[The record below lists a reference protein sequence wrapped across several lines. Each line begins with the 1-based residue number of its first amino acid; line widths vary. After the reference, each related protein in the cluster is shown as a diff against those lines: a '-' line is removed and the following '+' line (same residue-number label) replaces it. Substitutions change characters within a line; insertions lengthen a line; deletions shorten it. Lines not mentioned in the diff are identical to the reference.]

1 VSEDVVRSNALASEA
16 TKPAPPAPLS
26 LRLRLIDIGRELL
39 PFAVGVAVWQ
49 ALSSLNIWP
58 PVLFP
63 SPLQVFWSFVADLKS
78 GELPKAMSVSLVSL
92 AYGFLIG
99 AAVALPL
106 GYLMGLNRASRN
118 FFDPL
123 VNLLQA
129 IPGLAWIP
137 FAILWFGLGQG
148 AVVFIIVMSV
158 FFPLLHNLLTGIRLV
173 QPVLVEASQTLGAS
187 RWAIIVHVIFP
198 STLPN
203 LMTGIRLGIAFGFR
217 SLVGGEMI
225 ASTDGIGYQIF
236 NAQQYFQSARIV
248 VGMLAIGIVWLLLDR
263 LVLRPIEAHTTMRWG
278 LMREGIENT

>member
-1 VSEDVVRSNALASEA
+1 MS
-16 TKPAPPAPLS
+16 KPEQAPARPYLKE
-26 LRLRLIDIGRELL
+26 LIVELL
-39 PFAVGVAVWQ
+39 PFAAGILVWQ
-49 ALSSLNIWP
+49 ALSSADIWP
-58 PVLFP
+58 RVLFP
-63 SPLQVFWSFVADLKS
+63 SPLEVANAFVADIRS
-78 GELPKAMSVSLVSL
+78 GVLLVNLGVSLYSL
-92 AYGFLIG
+92 MLGFALGCLI
-99 AAVALPL
+99 AIPL

-158 FFPLLHNLLTGIRLV
+158 FFPVLHNLLTGIRMV
-173 QPVLVEASQTLGAS
+173 QPVLIEAVQTLGAG
-187 RWAIIVHVIFP
+187 RTAVIRHVIFP
-198 STLPN
+198 ATLPN

-225 ASTDGIGYQIF
+225 ASTDGLGYAIF

-248 VGMLAIGIVWLLLDR
+248 VGMLTIGIVWLAMDR
-263 LVLRPIEAHTTMRWG
+263 LVLRPIEARTTMRWG
-278 LMREGIENT
+278 LIRDGLEKN

>member
-1 VSEDVVRSNALASEA
+1 VTEAVSPSGNPVLPRMSF
-16 TKPAPPAPLS
+16 
-26 LRLRLIDIGRELL
+26 RLRVLDLARELL
-39 PFAVGVAVWQ
+39 PFAVGIAVWQ

-63 SPLQVFWSFVADLKS
+63 SPVSVFWAFVADIKS
-78 GELPKAMSVSLVSL
+78 GALPKALSVSLASL
-92 AYGFLIG
+92 SWGFLIG
-99 AAVALPL
+99 AAIALPL

-148 AVVFIIVMSV
+148 AVIFIIVMSV
-158 FFPLLHNLLTGIRLV
+158 FFPVLHNLLTGIRLV

-263 LVLRPIEAHTTMRWG
+263 LVLRPIEVHTTMRWG

>member
-1 VSEDVVRSNALASEA
+1 MSEA
-16 TKPAPPAPLS
+16 VSPSDSTILPRMS
-26 LRLRLIDIGRELL
+26 FRLRLLDVGRELL
-39 PFAVGVAVWQ
+39 PFAVGIAIWQ
-49 ALSSLNIWP
+49 VLSSLNIWP

-63 SPLQVFWSFVADLKS
+63 SPIAVFWAFVADVKS
-78 GELPKAMSVSLVSL
+78 GVLPKALSVSLVSL

-99 AAVALPL
+99 AAIALPL

-148 AVVFIIVMSV
+148 AVIFIIVMSV
-158 FFPLLHNLLTGIRLV
+158 FFPILHNLLTGIRLV

-248 VGMLAIGIVWLLLDR
+248 VGMLAIGLVWLLLDR

-278 LMREGIENT
+278 LIHEGIENT